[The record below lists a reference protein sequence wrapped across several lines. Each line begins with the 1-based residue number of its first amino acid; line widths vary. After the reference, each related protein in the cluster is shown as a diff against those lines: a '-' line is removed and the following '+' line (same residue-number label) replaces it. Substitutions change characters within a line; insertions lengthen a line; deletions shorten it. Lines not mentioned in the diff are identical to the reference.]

1 MKHLFLSLFAAFL
14 AFALPMHDAEA
25 KRFGGGK
32 SSGFQRDNISQRQA
46 TPQRNADAPPAQQN
60 PAGAAA
66 GQAGKRS
73 WMGPI
78 AGIAAGLGLAALA
91 SHLGL
96 GEEFANFLLIAL
108 LVMGGLFL
116 FKWLTRSRQQTA
128 ASHGMQYAAAGNA
141 PAYTPAPATAA
152 PLAGS
157 VAASAQAAAH
167 DLPAGFDEEGFTRQ
181 AKLNFLRLQA
191 AYDAGNLDDIREF
204 TSPEMFAEIKLQLA
218 ERGDAAQQTDVINL
232 DVLVLEALEEDN
244 RYLVSVRFTGLIRE
258 EPSAPATEFSE
269 IWHLTKPSQGKQ
281 GWVVAGIQ
289 QTQ

>member
-1 MKHLFLSLFAAFL
+1 MKHLILSLFAVFL
-14 AFALPMHDAEA
+14 AFGLPVQEAEA

-32 SSGFQRDNISQRQA
+32 SSGFQRDNITQRQA
-46 TPQRNADAPPAQQN
+46 TPQRQQDS
-60 PAGAAA
+60 ATGAANTA

-78 AGIAAGLGLAALA
+78 AGLAAGLGLAALA

-116 FKWLTRSRQQTA
+116 FKWLTRGRQQPRQ
-128 ASHGMQYAAAGNA
+128 GMQYAAAGGGNGLA
-141 PAYTPAPATAA
+141 PAYNPAPAA
-152 PLAGS
+152 PLPGS
-157 VAASAQAAAH
+157 VAAASQGTAN
-167 DLPAGFDEEGFTRQ
+167 DLPAGFDEEAFSRQ

-191 AYDAGNLDDIREF
+191 AYDAANLDDIREF

-218 ERGDAAQQTDVINL
+218 ERGEVDQQTDVLNL
-232 DVLVLEALEEDN
+232 DALVLEALEEDN
-244 RYLVSVRFTGLIRE
+244 RYVVSVRFSGLIRE
-258 EPSAPATEFSE
+258 ERDAPATEFNE
-269 IWHLTKPSQGKQ
+269 IWHLTKPTQGKQ